1 MNHIAKTLLNVMRIE
16 VLLGIGLVVWVFS
29 LEARSAP
36 ATELLEVEIAI
47 MDCTILEK
55 AVDREYSASNAN
67 RPPNIPFNIQLCSE
81 LITFLKDE
89 WLALGLNPA
98 TKFFAMIGGSGHRAT
113 VSTLSDLERQRN
125 RATTERR
132 KDFLLREEA
141 FLPYREMLPIL
152 IEPNG
157 DKDFQETKNFAV
169 TSGDAFVAKS
179 LAEKLA
185 NEQQKAVVLTD
196 VQGKHNGGVSSED
209 KEAMMRISFSG
220 LDVRGSQRRRFI
232 TRAKVDPSL
241 GSPSTIY
248 EFIEMGKL
256 MLKTGLRQ
264 KPGYIRGYD

>member
-1 MNHIAKTLLNVMRIE
+1 MACFGSQSSDQI
-16 VLLGIGLVVWVFS
+16 FY
-29 LEARSAP
+29 
-36 ATELLEVEIAI
+36 
-47 MDCTILEK
+47 D
-55 AVDREYSASNAN
+55 DR
-67 RPPNIPFNIQLCSE
+67 R
-81 LITFLKDE
+81 E
-89 WLALGLNPA
+89 W
-98 TKFFAMIGGSGHRAT
+98 TWAT

-157 DKDFQETKNFAV
+157 DKDFQEMNFAV

-185 NEQQKAVVLTD
+185 NEQQKAVVLID

-220 LDVRGSQRRRFI
+220 LDVRGSQRRRH
-232 TRAKVDPSL
+232 
-241 GSPSTIY
+241 GQ
-248 EFIEMGKL
+248 KL
-256 MLKTGLRQ
+256 ILSGFTFHHLR
-264 KPGYIRGYD
+264 IH

>member
-1 MNHIAKTLLNVMRIE
+1 MRRRWI
-16 VLLGIGLVVWVFS
+16 
-29 LEARSAP
+29 
-36 ATELLEVEIAI
+36 
-47 MDCTILEK
+47 
-55 AVDREYSASNAN
+55 EYSASNAN

-169 TSGDAFVAKS
+169 TSGDAFAFPLHALIPPHHCE
-179 LAEKLA
+179 LA
-185 NEQQKAVVLTD
+185 D
-196 VQGKHNGGVSSED
+196 H
-209 KEAMMRISFSG
+209 RR
-220 LDVRGSQRRRFI
+220 LDRS
-232 TRAKVDPSL
+232 
-241 GSPSTIY
+241 
-248 EFIEMGKL
+248 
-256 MLKTGLRQ
+256 
-264 KPGYIRGYD
+264 

>member
-47 MDCTILEK
+47 MDCRILEK

-113 VSTLSDLERQRN
+113 
-125 RATTERR
+125 AYYP
-132 KDFLLREEA
+132 F
-141 FLPYREMLPIL
+141 
-152 IEPNG
+152 
-157 DKDFQETKNFAV
+157 
-169 TSGDAFVAKS
+169 
-179 LAEKLA
+179 
-185 NEQQKAVVLTD
+185 
-196 VQGKHNGGVSSED
+196 
-209 KEAMMRISFSG
+209 SF
-220 LDVRGSQRRRFI
+220 
-232 TRAKVDPSL
+232 
-241 GSPSTIY
+241 
-248 EFIEMGKL
+248 
-256 MLKTGLRQ
+256 
-264 KPGYIRGYD
+264 